1 MGIIY
6 DREKRKYK
14 GTRKGL
20 GETVTL
26 IMAGVLEIPIILSDD
41 KHTKLGAD
49 EMINKY
55 PYLKVIN
62 LHNLLNE
69 KYKNQAKVREIKS
82 KINEPIDNNKALTEI
97 AITSVGSGK
106 PNLKSYKNKFKK
118 SNNK

>member
-69 KYKNQAKVREIKS
+69 NIKI
-82 KINEPIDNNKALTEI
+82 KQKLEK
-97 AITSVGSGK
+97 
-106 PNLKSYKNKFKK
+106 
-118 SNNK
+118 